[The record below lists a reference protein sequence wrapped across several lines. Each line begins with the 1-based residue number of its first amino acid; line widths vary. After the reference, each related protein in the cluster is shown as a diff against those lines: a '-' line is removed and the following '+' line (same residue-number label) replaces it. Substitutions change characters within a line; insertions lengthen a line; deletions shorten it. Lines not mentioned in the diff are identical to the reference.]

1 MSWCCCC
8 CSLLTAPCHPAGA
21 ATETELAGC
30 WLVAGPPPPSRTLD
44 NTRIDS
50 GAGTILATL
59 ATRAQPAHRG
69 GHKHVRVGRRL
80 HLPHATLTYY
90 FIDRCPSSGAGWAGM
105 CRVGGA
111 GQRPCLGTSRSDTSD
126 QISAGQPAAPRRWR
140 PGPSPAI
147 TIVTTNNHITT
158 SHHSALHGK
167 GVNKISRNII
177 EGSPTMCCLLLVLF

>member
-8 CSLLTAPCHPAGA
+8 YSLLTAPCHPAGA

-59 ATRAQPAHRG
+59 VTMAQPAHRG

-80 HLPHATLTYY
+80 HLRHATLTYY
-90 FIDRCPSSGAGWAGM
+90 FIDRCQCACWLGGYVPGWWGGTAPVSGDISE
-105 CRVGGA
+105 RHI
-111 GQRPCLGTSRSDTSD
+111 RSDQRRAAGSTAAVAAW
-126 QISAGQPAAPRRWR
+126 SAAQP
-140 PGPSPAI
+140 
-147 TIVTTNNHITT
+147 
-158 SHHSALHGK
+158 LQ
-167 GVNKISRNII
+167 
-177 EGSPTMCCLLLVLF
+177 

>member
-90 FIDRCPSSGAGWAGM
+90 FIDRWPGGWPRVCAGLVGWASA
-105 CRVGGA
+105 RVWGHLGA
-111 GQRPCLGTSRSDTSD
+111 THQIRSDQRRAAGSTAAVAAW
-126 QISAGQPAAPRRWR
+126 SAAQP
-140 PGPSPAI
+140 
-147 TIVTTNNHITT
+147 
-158 SHHSALHGK
+158 LQ
-167 GVNKISRNII
+167 
-177 EGSPTMCCLLLVLF
+177 